1 MFGRVKDINLSGYRP
16 LERVESRYATVV
28 LVFLLLFA
36 LVLLFLLGYT
46 IYEGK
51 YIKAFLFALITIGG
65 YLGFFIN
72 RYYEY
77 PQIRMEKEQIILD
90 CKNLHPKRAYPISY
104 VADIYVETLSL
115 RLFAFR
121 RIVFQVN
128 STTQFT
134 IPNTIYKNYR
144 DMERFVIENYL

>member
-77 PQIRMEKEQIILD
+77 PQIRMEKEQIVLD
-90 CKNLHPKRAYPISY
+90 CKYFHPKREYPISY
-104 VADIYVETLSL
+104 IADINVETLHF
-115 RLFAFR
+115 RFFTFR

-144 DMERFVIENYL
+144 AMERFVIENYL

>member
-1 MFGRVKDINLSGYRP
+1 
-16 LERVESRYATVV
+16 
-28 LVFLLLFA
+28 
-36 LVLLFLLGYT
+36 
-46 IYEGK
+46 
-51 YIKAFLFALITIGG
+51 
-65 YLGFFIN
+65 
-72 RYYEY
+72 
-77 PQIRMEKEQIILD
+77 MEKEQIILD

-115 RLFAFR
+115 HLFAFR

-144 DMERFVIENYL
+144 DMERFVIENYLWLNLFWVTNNEKKGLQLCGSFFLMYNG

>member
-1 MFGRVKDINLSGYRP
+1 MFRRVREIKLSGYRP

-28 LVFLLLFA
+28 FVFLLLFA

-46 IYEGK
+46 IYEGR
-51 YIKAFLFALITIGG
+51 YIKAFLFSLITIGG
-65 YLGFFIN
+65 YCAFFIN

-115 RLFAFR
+115 RLFTFR